1 MVGQRLPVSGAMSG
15 GSRPA
20 HSGKRPDTASVNI
33 GICFAISCR
42 QRLMR

>member
-15 GSRPA
+15 ESRPVK
-20 HSGKRPDTASVNI
+20 SGKWLNSASVNI
-33 GICFAISCR
+33 GICFAISNR

>member
-15 GSRPA
+15 GKSPRE
-20 HSGKRPDTASVNI
+20 KRKWLNSAFVNI
-33 GICFAISCR
+33 GICFAISNR